1 MVSYN
6 NQPGSKQDENPKS
19 DIIKIT
25 EKYPSNWKIKMKKNE
40 RR

>member
-1 MVSYN
+1 MVPYK
-6 NQPGSKQDENPKS
+6 NQMGSKQDENPKS

-25 EKYPSNWKIKMKKNE
+25 EKISFNWKIKMKKNE